1 MNGSC
6 VGIHERRLYSA
17 ATSSAVLPPR
27 LSRLVPSAP
36 ATARW
41 SPPLGA
47 RQTLFLCAAAFC
59 LTPWASPPIALTLGA
74 ILALTHENPFAH
86 LGKALS
92 GHLLQV
98 CVVLLGFGMDLPVVL
113 RAGANGAGFAALT
126 IAATLGL
133 GWWLGKLLGILPKT
147 SALISAGTAICGG
160 SAIAAVGS
168 VIGVAEGEITVAMG
182 TVFILNAVALYLFP
196 VLGHAMG
203 MSQAQFG
210 TWAGVA
216 IHDISSVV
224 GAASHYGLSA
234 LQTATAV
241 KLSRA
246 LWIIPVAFGAAY
258 AFRPA
263 RTARRD
269 AGGPGREAQGQVP
282 WFVGFFLL
290 ASVLRSYVPGVAH
303 AAPALSHTATTGLTL
318 TLFLIGAGL
327 SATRCAASVGVR
339 CSRACCS
346 GCSSAWLRWV
356 SSCVSFNSRHNGYS
370 TNTIFPAMP
379 TAFCPSVAWQ
389 IWTRCQPSS
398 LKPPTHLLTITS
410 MPLVEP
416 DDYFIREA

>member
-1 MNGSC
+1 MLSP
-6 VGIHERRLYSA
+6 I
-17 ATSSAVLPPR
+17 SSNQPGQHPEGVPAP
-27 LSRLVPSAP
+27 SRWPL
-36 ATARW
+36 
-41 SPPLGA
+41 PLGT
-47 RQTLFLCAAAFC
+47 RQVIFFCAAAFC

-74 ILALTHENPFAH
+74 FLALTHENPFAQ

-92 GHLLQV
+92 GRLLQI

-113 RAGANGAGFAALT
+113 KAGANGAAFAALT
-126 IAATLGL
+126 IAATLAL

-196 VLGHAMG
+196 LLGHAMH

-246 LWIIPVAFGAAY
+246 LWIIPVAFGAAC
-258 AFRPA
+258 AFRPGKDGA
-263 RTARRD
+263 VSADGTAP
-269 AGGPGREAQGQVP
+269 AEKPKVKVP

-290 ASVLRSYVPGVAH
+290 ASVLRSYVPGVAA
-303 AAPALSHTATTGLTL
+303 AAPALSHTATVGLTL

-327 SATRCAASVGVR
+327 SAWTLRIVGWRPLLQGV
-339 CSRACCS
+339 
-346 GCSSAWLRWV
+346 LLWV
-356 SSCVSFNSRHNGYS
+356 F
-370 TNTIFPAMP
+370 I
-379 TAFCPSVAWQ
+379 SVA
-389 IWTRCQPSS
+389 S
-398 LKPPTHLLTITS
+398 LGIILRF
-410 MPLVEP
+410 V
-416 DDYFIREA
+416 

>member
-1 MNGSC
+1 MSPVLAQPASKNMICPTGP
-6 VGIHERRLYSA
+6 VVPTSA
-17 ATSSAVLPPR
+17 SKG
-27 LSRLVPSAP
+27 AP
-36 ATARW
+36 ATSRW
-41 SPPLGA
+41 TLPLGG
-47 RQTLFLCAAAFC
+47 RQALFICAAAFC

-86 LGKALS
+86 LGKRAS
-92 GHLLQV
+92 ATLLQL

-113 RAGANGAGFAALT
+113 KAGANGAGFAALT
-126 IAATLGL
+126 IAATLGF
-133 GWWLGKLLGILPKT
+133 GWWLGKMLGILPKT

-196 VLGHAMG
+196 ALGHAMG

-258 AFRPA
+258 AFRPGKA
-263 RTARRD
+263 AVA
-269 AGGPGREAQGQVP
+269 AGTDGAIAAEKPKVKVP

-290 ASVLRSYVPGVAH
+290 ASVLRSYVPGVAA
-303 AAPALSHTATTGLTL
+303 AAPALSHTATVGLTL

-327 SATRCAASVGVR
+327 AARTLRTVGWRPLLQGVV
-339 CSRACCS
+339 
-346 GCSSAWLRWV
+346 LWV
-356 SSCVSFNSRHNGYS
+356 F
-370 TNTIFPAMP
+370 I
-379 TAFCPSVAWQ
+379 SVA
-389 IWTRCQPSS
+389 S
-398 LKPPTHLLTITS
+398 LGII
-410 MPLVEP
+410 MRFV
-416 DDYFIREA
+416 

>member
-1 MNGSC
+1 MNAALEPA
-6 VGIHERRLYSA
+6 VTSA
-17 ATSSAVLPPR
+17 ANSQPKTDSDQTS
-27 LSRLVPSAP
+27 P
-36 ATARW
+36 ATRSIFGW
-41 SPPLGA
+41 TQSLGL
-47 RQTLFLCAAAFC
+47 RQTLFFCAAAFC

-74 ILALTHENPFAH
+74 ILAVTHENPFAR
-86 LGKALS
+86 LGKAAS
-92 GHLLQV
+92 GHLLQI

-113 RAGANGAGFAALT
+113 KAGANGAGFAALT

-133 GWWLGKLLGILPKT
+133 GWCLGKLLGILPKT

-196 VLGHAMG
+196 VLGHAMHL
-203 MSQAQFG
+203 SQAQFG

-258 AFRPA
+258 AFRPGKDMA
-263 RTARRD
+263 TSSTD
-269 AGGPGREAQGQVP
+269 AAPVEKPKVKVP

-290 ASVLRSYVPGVAH
+290 ASVLRSYVPGVAA
-303 AAPALSHTATTGLTL
+303 AAPALSHTATIGLTL

-327 SATRCAASVGVR
+327 SARTLRQVGWRPLLQGV
-339 CSRACCS
+339 
-346 GCSSAWLRWV
+346 LLWV
-356 SSCVSFNSRHNGYS
+356 F
-370 TNTIFPAMP
+370 I
-379 TAFCPSVAWQ
+379 SVA
-389 IWTRCQPSS
+389 S
-398 LKPPTHLLTITS
+398 LGIILRF
-410 MPLVEP
+410 V
-416 DDYFIREA
+416 

>member
-1 MNGSC
+1 MLKPIYLPTAS
-6 VGIHERRLYSA
+6 EARTSASSSA
-17 ATSSAVLPPR
+17 ASCQSWNL
-27 LSRLVPSAP
+27 
-36 ATARW
+36 
-41 SPPLGA
+41 PLGA
-47 RQTLFLCAAAFC
+47 RQALFICAAAFC
-59 LTPWASPPIALTLGA
+59 LTPWASPPVALTLGA
-74 ILALTHENPFAH
+74 FLALTHENPFAH
-86 LGKALS
+86 LGKKAS
-92 GHLLQV
+92 ATLLQV

-113 RAGANGAGFAALT
+113 RAGASGAGFAAVT

-133 GWWLGKLLGILPKT
+133 GWWLGRALGILPKT

-196 VLGHAMG
+196 VLGHTMH

-258 AFRPA
+258 AFRPGK
-263 RTARRD
+263 D
-269 AGGPGREAQGQVP
+269 AATSTDDLVPAEKPKVKGP

-290 ASVLRSYVPGVAH
+290 ASVLRSYVPGVAA
-303 AAPALSHTATTGLTL
+303 AAPALSHTATVGLTL

-327 SATRCAASVGVR
+327 SARTLRKVGWRPLLQGV
-339 CSRACCS
+339 
-346 GCSSAWLRWV
+346 LLWV
-356 SSCVSFNSRHNGYS
+356 F
-370 TNTIFPAMP
+370 I
-379 TAFCPSVAWQ
+379 SVA
-389 IWTRCQPSS
+389 S
-398 LKPPTHLLTITS
+398 LGIILRF
-410 MPLVEP
+410 V
-416 DDYFIREA
+416 

>member
-1 MNGSC
+1 MSL
-6 VGIHERRLYSA
+6 VLD
-17 ATSSAVLPPR
+17 SAVIPTAVQPLPRVSSTPR
-27 LSRLVPSAP
+27 RSS
-36 ATARW
+36 
-41 SPPLGA
+41 SLGL
-47 RQTLFLCAAAFC
+47 RQTLFIAATAFC

-74 ILALTHENPFAH
+74 VLALTHENPFAH
-86 LGKALS
+86 LGKAVS
-92 GHLLQV
+92 SRLLQV

-113 RAGANGAGFAALT
+113 KAGANGAGFAALT
-126 IAATLGL
+126 IAATLAL
-133 GWWLGKLLGILPKT
+133 GWWLGKALGILPKT

-196 VLGHAMG
+196 VIGHALHL
-203 MSQAQFG
+203 SQVQFG

-258 AFRPA
+258 AFRPSK
-263 RTARRD
+263 D
-269 AGGPGREAQGQVP
+269 SAGEEGASPAEKPSVKVP

-290 ASVLRSYVPGVAH
+290 ASVLRSYVPGVAA
-303 AAPALSHTATTGLTL
+303 AAPALSHTATVGLTL

-327 SATRCAASVGVR
+327 SARTLRSVGWRPLLQGVVL
-339 CSRACCS
+339 
-346 GCSSAWLRWV
+346 W
-356 SSCVSFNSRHNGYS
+356 
-370 TNTIFPAMP
+370 IFI
-379 TAFCPSVAWQ
+379 SVA
-389 IWTRCQPSS
+389 S
-398 LKPPTHLLTITS
+398 LGIILRF
-410 MPLVEP
+410 V
-416 DDYFIREA
+416 

>member
-1 MNGSC
+1 MNVITSATATASAP
-6 VGIHERRLYSA
+6 HRRLPAPNLA
-17 ATSSAVLPPR
+17 ALHRVMS
-27 LSRLVPSAP
+27 
-36 ATARW
+36 
-41 SPPLGA
+41 LGA
-47 RQTLFLCAAAFC
+47 RQTLFFCAAAFC

-74 ILALTHENPFAH
+74 ALALTQENPFAR

-133 GWWLGKLLGILPKT
+133 GWWLGRALGILPKT

-196 VLGHAMG
+196 VLGHAMH

-246 LWIIPVAFGAAY
+246 LWIIPVAFGAAH
-258 AFRPA
+258 AFRPGK
-263 RTARRD
+263 D
-269 AGGPGREAQGQVP
+269 APEGVDSSTPADKPKVKVP

-290 ASVLRSYVPGVAH
+290 ASVLRSYVPGVAT
-303 AAPALSHTATTGLTL
+303 AAPVLSHTATVGLTL
-318 TLFLIGAGL
+318 TLFLIGVGL
-327 SATRCAASVGVR
+327 SAQTLRQVGWRPLLQGV
-339 CSRACCS
+339 
-346 GCSSAWLRWV
+346 LLWV
-356 SSCVSFNSRHNGYS
+356 F
-370 TNTIFPAMP
+370 I
-379 TAFCPSVAWQ
+379 SVA
-389 IWTRCQPSS
+389 S
-398 LKPPTHLLTITS
+398 LGIVLRF
-410 MPLVEP
+410 V
-416 DDYFIREA
+416 

>member
-1 MNGSC
+1 MNA
-6 VGIHERRLYSA
+6 A
-17 ATSSAVLPPR
+17 ATRPMLKPIYLPPASDAR
-27 LSRLVPSAP
+27 TGMPSLAP
-36 ATARW
+36 AHRFWTL
-41 SPPLGA
+41 SLGA
-47 RQTLFLCAAAFC
+47 RQILFLCAAAFC
-59 LTPWASPPIALTLGA
+59 LTPWASPPVALTIGA
-74 ILALTHENPFAH
+74 FLALTHENPFAH
-86 LGKALS
+86 LGKRAS
-92 GHLLQV
+92 ATLLQV

-113 RAGANGAGFAALT
+113 RAGASGAGFAAVT

-196 VLGHAMG
+196 VLGHTMH

-224 GAASHYGLSA
+224 GAASHYGLNA

-258 AFRPA
+258 AFRPGKHLIESA
-263 RTARRD
+263 TNGTSPAET
-269 AGGPGREAQGQVP
+269 PKVKVP

-290 ASVLRSYVPGVAH
+290 ASVLRSYVPGVAT
-303 AAPALSHTATTGLTL
+303 AAPALSHTATVGLTL

-327 SATRCAASVGVR
+327 SAQTLRSVGWRPLLQGVV
-339 CSRACCS
+339 
-346 GCSSAWLRWV
+346 LWV
-356 SSCVSFNSRHNGYS
+356 F
-370 TNTIFPAMP
+370 I
-379 TAFCPSVAWQ
+379 SVA
-389 IWTRCQPSS
+389 S
-398 LKPPTHLLTITS
+398 LGII
-410 MPLVEP
+410 MRFV
-416 DDYFIREA
+416 

>member
-1 MNGSC
+1 ML
-6 VGIHERRLYSA
+6 R
-17 ATSSAVLPPR
+17 T
-27 LSRLVPSAP
+27 
-36 ATARW
+36 
-41 SPPLGA
+41 GA
-47 RQTLFLCAAAFC
+47 
-59 LTPWASPPIALTLGA
+59 S
-74 ILALTHENPFAH
+74 
-86 LGKALS
+86 
-92 GHLLQV
+92 
-98 CVVLLGFGMDLPVVL
+98 
-113 RAGANGAGFAALT
+113 GAGFAAVT
-126 IAATLGL
+126 TAATLGL
-133 GWWLGKLLGILPKT
+133 GWWLGRVLVILPKT

-196 VLGHAMG
+196 VLGHALH

-258 AFRPA
+258 AFKPGKHLASNASGTAPA
-263 RTARRD
+263 EK
-269 AGGPGREAQGQVP
+269 PKVKVP

-290 ASVLRSYVPGVAH
+290 ASVLRSYVPEVAA

-327 SATRCAASVGVR
+327 SAQTLRSVGWRPLLQGVVL
-339 CSRACCS
+339 
-346 GCSSAWLRWV
+346 W
-356 SSCVSFNSRHNGYS
+356 
-370 TNTIFPAMP
+370 
-379 TAFCPSVAWQ
+379 AFISVA
-389 IWTRCQPSS
+389 S
-398 LKPPTHLLTITS
+398 LGII
-410 MPLVEP
+410 MRFV
-416 DDYFIREA
+416 

>member
-1 MNGSC
+1 MNAT
-6 VGIHERRLYSA
+6 LDPTTA
-17 ATSSAVLPPR
+17 AIPAFT
-27 LSRLVPSAP
+27 P
-36 ATARW
+36 ATASMIPTPWPEFSARRRG
-41 SPPLGA
+41 SSLGV
-47 RQTLFLCAAAFC
+47 RQSLFLLAAAFC

-74 ILALTHENPFAH
+74 ALALTHENPFAR

-92 GHLLQV
+92 GRLLQI

-113 RAGANGAGFAALT
+113 KAGANGAGFAALT
-126 IAATLGL
+126 IAATLAL
-133 GWWLGKLLGILPKT
+133 GWWLGRVLGILPKT

-196 VLGHAMG
+196 VLGHALHL
-203 MSQAQFG
+203 SQAQFG

-246 LWIIPVAFGAAY
+246 LWIIPVAFGAVY
-258 AFRPA
+258 AFRPSSEKILGDNNTS
-263 RTARRD
+263 TAK
-269 AGGPGREAQGQVP
+269 PKVNVP

-290 ASVLRSYVPGVAH
+290 ASVLRSYVLGVATAAPILSH
-303 AAPALSHTATTGLTL
+303 AATVGLTL

-327 SATRCAASVGVR
+327 SAKTLRSVGWRPLLQGV
-339 CSRACCS
+339 
-346 GCSSAWLRWV
+346 LLWV
-356 SSCVSFNSRHNGYS
+356 F
-370 TNTIFPAMP
+370 I
-379 TAFCPSVAWQ
+379 SVA
-389 IWTRCQPSS
+389 S
-398 LKPPTHLLTITS
+398 LGII
-410 MPLVEP
+410 MRFV
-416 DDYFIREA
+416 

>member
-1 MNGSC
+1 M
-6 VGIHERRLYSA
+6 
-17 ATSSAVLPPR
+17 
-27 LSRLVPSAP
+27 
-36 ATARW
+36 
-41 SPPLGA
+41 
-47 RQTLFLCAAAFC
+47 CAAAVC
-59 LTPWASPPIALTLGA
+59 LTPWASPPIALTIGA
-74 ILALTHENPFAH
+74 VLALTCENPFAH
-86 LGKALS
+86 LGKAWS
-92 GHLLQV
+92 GRLLQA

-113 RAGANGAGFAALT
+113 KAGANGAVFAAAT
-126 IAATLGL
+126 IAATLTL
-133 GWWLGKLLGILPKT
+133 GWWLGKALHILPKT

-196 VLGHAMG
+196 VLGHAMH

-258 AFRPA
+258 IFC
-263 RTARRD
+263 
-269 AGGPGREAQGQVP
+269 PGRGASGTPEDATAAEKPRVKVP

-290 ASVLRSYVPGVAH
+290 ASVVRSYVPGVA
-303 AAPALSHTATTGLTL
+303 AVAPMLSHTATVGLTL

-327 SATRCAASVGVR
+327 SARTLRQVGWRPLLQGVLLWVFISGASLGII
-339 CSRACCS
+339 
-346 GCSSAWLRWV
+346 LRFV
-356 SSCVSFNSRHNGYS
+356 
-370 TNTIFPAMP
+370 
-379 TAFCPSVAWQ
+379 
-389 IWTRCQPSS
+389 
-398 LKPPTHLLTITS
+398 
-410 MPLVEP
+410 
-416 DDYFIREA
+416 

>member
-1 MNGSC
+1 MYFSDCTVAGKLWSTM
-6 VGIHERRLYSA
+6 H
-17 ATSSAVLPPR
+17 AVLDPT
-27 LSRLVPSAP
+27 LAALPSASP
-36 ATARW
+36 ALRPAAPAPGWTP
-41 SPPLGA
+41 SLGG
-47 RQTLFLCAAAFC
+47 RQTLFLAVAAFC

-74 ILALTHENPFAH
+74 ILALTLDHPFAR

-92 GHLLQV
+92 GHLLQI

-126 IAATLGL
+126 IAATLAL
-133 GWWLGKLLGILPKT
+133 GWWLGKVLGILPKT

-196 VLGHAMG
+196 VLGHAMH

-246 LWIIPVAFGAAY
+246 LWIVPVAFGAAY
-258 AFRPA
+258 AFRPRSA
-263 RTARRD
+263 QT
-269 AGGPGREAQGQVP
+269 PGDGHAAAPTGQPTVKIP

-290 ASVLRSYVPGVAH
+290 ASVARSCVPGVAA
-303 AAPALSHTATTGLTL
+303 AAPTLSHLATVGLTL

-327 SATRCAASVGVR
+327 SAKTLRTVGWRPMLQGV
-339 CSRACCS
+339 
-346 GCSSAWLRWV
+346 LLWV
-356 SSCVSFNSRHNGYS
+356 F
-370 TNTIFPAMP
+370 I
-379 TAFCPSVAWQ
+379 SVA
-389 IWTRCQPSS
+389 S
-398 LKPPTHLLTITS
+398 LGIILRF
-410 MPLVEP
+410 V
-416 DDYFIREA
+416 

>member
-1 MNGSC
+1 MSVLFDSVTSPTVVCPPSSDHPNAASA
-6 VGIHERRLYSA
+6 HSRR
-17 ATSSAVLPPR
+17 TV
-27 LSRLVPSAP
+27 
-36 ATARW
+36 
-41 SPPLGA
+41 PLGA
-47 RQTLFLCAAAFC
+47 RQFLFVSAAAFC

-74 ILALTHENPFAH
+74 VLALTHENPFAH
-86 LGKALS
+86 LGKRVSAT
-92 GHLLQV
+92 LLQV

-113 RAGANGAGFAALT
+113 KAGASGAGFAALT
-126 IAATLGL
+126 IAATLAL
-133 GWWLGKLLGILPKT
+133 GWWLGKVLGILPKT

-168 VIGVAEGEITVAMG
+168 VISVAEGEITVAMG

-196 VLGHAMG
+196 VLGHAMH

-258 AFRPA
+258 AFRPGKGA
-263 RTARRD
+263 VAADTCNLVPAEKPRVK
-269 AGGPGREAQGQVP
+269 VP

-290 ASVLRSYVPGVAH
+290 ASVLRSYVSGVAE
-303 AAPALSHTATTGLTL
+303 AAPALSHTATVGLTL

-327 SATRCAASVGVR
+327 SAKTLRQVGWRPLLQGV
-339 CSRACCS
+339 
-346 GCSSAWLRWV
+346 LLWV
-356 SSCVSFNSRHNGYS
+356 F
-370 TNTIFPAMP
+370 I
-379 TAFCPSVAWQ
+379 SVA
-389 IWTRCQPSS
+389 S
-398 LKPPTHLLTITS
+398 LGIILRF
-410 MPLVEP
+410 V
-416 DDYFIREA
+416 

>member
-1 MNGSC
+1 MNAILDPTAPPQTLHQLPSPDSPRRVERSAGS
-6 VGIHERRLYSA
+6 GWTL
-17 ATSSAVLPPR
+17 
-27 LSRLVPSAP
+27 
-36 ATARW
+36 
-41 SPPLGA
+41 PLGA
-47 RQTLFLCAAAFC
+47 RQVLFFCAAALC

-86 LGKALS
+86 LGKKVS
-92 GHLLQV
+92 SSLLQV

-113 RAGANGAGFAALT
+113 KAGANGAVFAALT

-133 GWWLGKLLGILPKT
+133 GWWLGRVLGILPKT

-196 VLGHAMG
+196 VLGHAMH

-258 AFRPA
+258 AFRPGKH
-263 RTARRD
+263 TAPDTD
-269 AGGPGREAQGQVP
+269 AVLPAEKPKVKVP

-290 ASVLRSYVPGVAH
+290 ASVLRSYVPGVAA
-303 AAPALSHTATTGLTL
+303 AAPALLHTATIGLTL

-327 SATRCAASVGVR
+327 SARTLRQVGWRPLLQGV
-339 CSRACCS
+339 
-346 GCSSAWLRWV
+346 LLWV
-356 SSCVSFNSRHNGYS
+356 F
-370 TNTIFPAMP
+370 I
-379 TAFCPSVAWQ
+379 SVA
-389 IWTRCQPSS
+389 S
-398 LKPPTHLLTITS
+398 LGIILRF
-410 MPLVEP
+410 V
-416 DDYFIREA
+416 

>member
-1 MNGSC
+1 MLRPSMN
-6 VGIHERRLYSA
+6 
-17 ATSSAVLPPR
+17 AVL
-27 LSRLVPSAP
+27 AP
-36 ATARW
+36 ATPTPIIQPTPSTSNALGPRPVRGSQRW
-41 SPPLGA
+41 VLSLGA
-47 RQTLFLCAAAFC
+47 RQTLFFGAAAFC

-74 ILALTHENPFAH
+74 FLALTHENPFAH

-92 GHLLQV
+92 GRLLQV

-113 RAGANGAGFAALT
+113 KAGANGAGFAALT
-126 IAATLGL
+126 IAATLAL
-133 GWWLGKLLGILPKT
+133 GWWLGKLLGIRPKT

-196 VLGHAMG
+196 MLGHALHL
-203 MSQAQFG
+203 SQSQFG

-258 AFRPA
+258 TFQPRADAAGNTAAAAPA
-263 RTARRD
+263 EK
-269 AGGPGREAQGQVP
+269 PKVKIP

-303 AAPALSHTATTGLTL
+303 AAPVLSHAATTGLTL

-327 SATRCAASVGVR
+327 SARTLRSVGWRPLLQGLV
-339 CSRACCS
+339 
-346 GCSSAWLRWV
+346 LWV
-356 SSCVSFNSRHNGYS
+356 F
-370 TNTIFPAMP
+370 I
-379 TAFCPSVAWQ
+379 SVA
-389 IWTRCQPSS
+389 S
-398 LKPPTHLLTITS
+398 LGII
-410 MPLVEP
+410 MRLV
-416 DDYFIREA
+416 